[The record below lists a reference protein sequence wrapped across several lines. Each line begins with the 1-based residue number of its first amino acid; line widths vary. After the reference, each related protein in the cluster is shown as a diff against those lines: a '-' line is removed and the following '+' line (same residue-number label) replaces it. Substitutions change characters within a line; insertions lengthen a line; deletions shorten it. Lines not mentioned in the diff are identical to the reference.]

1 MVFSIVS
8 SVGDDV
14 KWQSAIE
21 RALSTWESVV
31 EWADYISFLARV
43 QKAAKNKQRCDGS
56 QLPLAPQISEMLS
69 MCLDPSLPAGVHQ
82 MCIDVYD
89 TVFTI
94 LGPEKLSETINIWL
108 PGLLPVVS
116 WSAFNVK
123 PHVLEVFQKHVIPAV
138 KPHPTEF
145 REVYRPL
152 LLSLLP
158 SIEDESVDCFA
169 EIMQLLNTLRT
180 HSFGDS
186 GEFFWRCFYLTVIT
200 SPDSRLGSLTYLNKN
215 SPYLDETGFLV
226 RAVCCG
232 LEDANVLVQRGFL
245 DMLAKH
251 LPLDSKLLQN
261 HPDDFDKVIYSACRT
276 ILRKDMSL
284 NRRLRL
290 WLLGPD
296 PDSSLASTS
305 NDGMSRLEYLNKYG
319 AERLKT
325 VMLQELERD
334 PVTTCLIAQGLTD
347 RWELGAVLA
356 PALLTPI
363 LLDSRKMGNVPK
375 AFKIFFDNIE
385 SSVVWSTAIELLDVD
400 QEAVM
405 FMIQNY
411 DITDEEMLK
420 THIPLFILYILSG
433 KLTECESD
441 IVAELLKILPPIDLP
456 VAPESTKDVNF
467 RESVPK
473 YLKESFE
480 LGIKGEA
487 CESPVENSKNVSWYL
502 ADLAASVV
510 VNGGSATI
518 LNLVLELIPE
528 TPGLAL
534 EIPQSEKLI
543 SLLNADSEG
552 GVELFSHLKSSM
564 SPLQIMKYVKS
575 LVDDACENFLNDG
588 YKQVERV
595 QDLWN
600 VNDVLGGSI
609 VSSALSRVM
618 ADKSRSAFDRARIYV
633 GIWSYSVDKH
643 DIFAMLTKP
652 TLLFLDIAYEDKSLF
667 GAYLQ
672 SGVVSTGTSTR
683 FVKLLVDKL
692 DSEACEDDAVLS
704 YILERFIVVLSN
716 QEIKSAYISRF
727 APIVSTL
734 ILEWFD
740 KNMLTRAAYSH
751 ALELAEITVLDR
763 RIKDGKVWLRRFSDA
778 LISSYIKDYD
788 GDEKFSLQKQ
798 QQQKQPKSSHDQDQG
813 QEQQHT
819 AQVSGSVPVSLMKFI
834 TAAVP
839 LLEQQDD
846 IRLFAEVCVRNL
858 ESEVDYEGYG
868 QLLHALLQSSSM
880 VEEDLLH
887 CIVSKLSQLEEPLLS
902 STLDGIGTNTGIL
915 HLLSAIESII
925 MSGIKCVR
933 EHNQH
938 SQPTTGG
945 LTSAIAG
952 FHLESPEDR
961 SLAVESEIMLGRCIQ
976 MAIQQSCKYWLF
988 LQRTRDASF
997 NTKSITTAIH
1007 TTGRLKTRLRKL
1019 MFICYTAQPSETLTG
1034 VVANIAD
1041 PAKSVR
1047 MVHMFEGSR
1056 QKITLDLL
1064 FELALGD
1071 TEMFDVTASYIDSLE
1086 LDILT
1091 DIWPQLQGFLTM
1103 ASQSNSAANNSKAL
1117 KFIVNSV
1124 VPRLDK
1130 IRIKNNKKLVKEFS
1144 DTFSRLLLNTDANND
1159 SMVLYKAVEELPSII
1174 SEQESQAQLL
1184 NKILSTL
1191 FKNPRDIA
1199 KYTALL
1205 QKVSTTFSVAGTP
1218 PAKVW
1223 ARFVGDFMLELRSE
1237 EQVIPLNLGQSI
1249 EMMPVVNSWLSCDK
1263 ERVRDFVA
1271 KVATYGASNVLFGW
1285 TGTQAVADANLRR
1298 LAYMTISSSP
1308 STLVLNL
1315 SKLTNQLAALWTQN
1329 ATAVLFLLRA
1339 CVLNDLSATLMSF
1352 MTFKLQA
1359 VFRDALKRTE
1369 PMNANEAKVLL
1380 EACKVVDLA
1389 LTVNLEQFQPFEW
1402 LFISD
1407 NGDIVHDHGSAEHST
1422 DDNKKESSSRPAK
1435 AGGVLEKLKNSP
1447 VIPQTVY
1454 QQLETPAVP
1463 YRGKRRPLLP
1473 KRAQISDLSAFLSRV
1488 SIAEYEDVYAV
1499 AEPDI
1504 EYCREWVLSDLFP
1517 DETSASK

>member
-43 QKAAKNKQRCDGS
+43 QKATKNKQRCDGS

-123 PHVLEVFQKHVIPAV
+123 PHVLNVFQKHVIPAV
-138 KPHPTEF
+138 KPHPIEF

-152 LLSLLP
+152 LLALLP
-158 SIEDESVDCFA
+158 SIEDESVDCFS
-169 EIMQLLNTLRT
+169 EIMELLNTLRT
-180 HSFGDS
+180 HPFDDS

-200 SPDSRLGSLTYLNKN
+200 SPDSRMGALTYLNKN
-215 SPYLDETGFLV
+215 PPYLDETGFLV
-226 RAVCCG
+226 RAICCG

-261 HPDDFDKVIYSACRT
+261 HPDDFDKVIYSACRS

-305 NDGMSRLEYLNKYG
+305 NDGMSRLEYLNKFG

-334 PVTTCLIAQGLTD
+334 PVTTCLVAQGLTD

-363 LLDSRKMGNVPK
+363 LLDSRKMGSVPK
-375 AFKIFFDNIE
+375 AFNIFFDNIE

-400 QEAVM
+400 KEAVM

-420 THIPLFILYILSG
+420 IYVPLFILYILSG
-433 KLTECESD
+433 KVTGCEGD
-441 IVAELLKILPPIDLP
+441 IVAALLKALPSIDLP
-456 VAPESTKDVNF
+456 VSPETSEKPNF

-473 YLKESFE
+473 FLKDSFE
-480 LGIKGEA
+480 VSIKGES
-487 CESPVENSKNVSWYL
+487 CESPVANPKNVSWYL
-502 ADLAASVV
+502 ADLAANVV

-518 LNLVLELIPE
+518 LNLVLELVPE
-528 TPGLAL
+528 APGLAL
-534 EIPQSEKLI
+534 DIPRSEKLI
-543 SLLNADSEG
+543 DLLSADLEG

-575 LVDDACENFLNDG
+575 LVDDTCENFLNDG

-595 QDLWN
+595 QELWQI
-600 VNDVLGGSI
+600 NDVLGGSI
-609 VSSALSRVM
+609 VSSALSRVL

-633 GIWSYSVDKH
+633 GIWSYSVDQH
-643 DIFAMLTKP
+643 DFVAMLTKP

-672 SGVVSTGTSTR
+672 SGVVRTATSTR

-692 DSEACEDDAVLS
+692 DSEACEDEAVLS
-704 YILERFIVVLSN
+704 YILERFIIVLSN
-716 QEIKSAYISRF
+716 QEIKSAYISKF

-740 KNMLTRAAYSH
+740 KNMLTKSAYSN

-788 GDEKFSLQKQ
+788 SDEKFSPQKQ
-798 QQQKQPKSSHDQDQG
+798 K
-813 QEQQHT
+813 EQNQN
-819 AQVSGSVPVSLMKFI
+819 QLDGSVPVSLMKFI

-880 VEEDLLH
+880 VEEELLH

-902 STLDGIGTNTGIL
+902 STSDGIGTNTGIL
-915 HLLSAIESII
+915 HLLSAVESII
-925 MSGIKCVR
+925 MSGLKCVR
-933 EHNQH
+933 EQNQH
-938 SQPTTGG
+938 SQPSSGG

-976 MAIQQSCKYWLF
+976 MSIQQSCKYWLF
-988 LQRTRDASF
+988 LQRTRDSSLNA
-997 NTKSITTAIH
+997 KSITTAIH

-1047 MVHMFEGSR
+1047 MIHMFEGSR
-1056 QKITLDLL
+1056 QKHTLDLL

-1071 TEMFDVTASYIDSLE
+1071 PEMFDVTVSYIDSLE
-1086 LDILT
+1086 TDILS
-1091 DIWPQLQGFLTM
+1091 DIWPQLQGFLTT
-1103 ASQSNSAANNSKAL
+1103 ASQSNSDTNRLKAL
-1117 KFIVNSV
+1117 RFIVSGV

-1130 IRIKNNKKLVKEFS
+1130 IKVRNNKKLIKEFS
-1144 DTFSRLLLNTDANND
+1144 ETFSRLLLNTNVD
-1159 SMVLYKAVEELPSII
+1159 SDMVVLYKAVEEIPSVIP
-1174 SEQESQAQLL
+1174 EQESQAQLL
-1184 NKILSTL
+1184 NKILSAL
-1191 FKNPRDIA
+1191 FKNPRDIS

-1223 ARFVGDFMLELRSE
+1223 SRFVGDFMLELRSE
-1237 EQVIPLNLGQSI
+1237 EQVIPLDLNQGMD
-1249 EMMPVVNSWLSCDK
+1249 MMPVVNAWLACDK
-1263 ERVRDFVA
+1263 ERVREFVA
-1271 KVATYGASNVLFGW
+1271 KVATHGASNVLFGW

-1329 ATAVLFLLRA
+1329 AASVLFLLRA

-1369 PMNANEAKVLL
+1369 PMNVNDAKVLL

-1407 NGDIVHDHGSAEHST
+1407 NGDIVHDHGSSDHGTGGDGE
-1422 DDNKKESSSRPAK
+1422 KESKPSTK
-1435 AGGVLEKLKNSP
+1435 AGGILEKLKDSP

-1473 KRAQISDLSAFLSRV
+1473 ERAQISDLPAFLSRV
-1488 SIAEYEDVYAV
+1488 SIAEYEDVYAI
-1499 AEPDI
+1499 AEPDLDF
-1504 EYCREWVLSDLFP
+1504 CRQWVLSDLFSS
-1517 DETSASK
+1517 ETASAK